1 MMTGKQQKNVK
12 ILEKMLYM
20 LQRIETLVE
29 NLASEKLPEDDLLT
43 VDQTSKL
50 VKLSVS
56 TIYSKV
62 SRKEIPAFKIGKRLY
77 FSKDEIIAWIRS
89 GKIKTIAE
97 IRNDINRR

>member
-1 MMTGKQQKNVK
+1 MKTDKQQKEAT
-12 ILEKMLYM
+12 ILEKMLSM
-20 LQRIETLVE
+20 LERIETLVE

-43 VDQTSKL
+43 VSQTAKL
-50 VKLSVS
+50 VKLSIS

-77 FSKDEIIAWIRS
+77 FSKDEIIAWIKS

-97 IRNDINRR
+97 IRNEIDKR

>member
-1 MMTGKQQKNVK
+1 MTGKQQKNVK

>member
-1 MMTGKQQKNVK
+1 MKSGKQQQNAK
-12 ILEKMLYM
+12 ILAKILCILE
-20 LQRIETLVE
+20 RIETLVE
-29 NLASEKLPEDDLLT
+29 NLAAQKLTDDDLLT

-62 SRKEIPAFKIGKRLY
+62 SRKEIPAFKRGKRLY
-77 FSKDEIIAWIRS
+77 FNRDEIMDWIKS

-97 IRNDINRR
+97 IRNEINRR

>member
-1 MMTGKQQKNVK
+1 MKIGKQHKNIK
-12 ILEKMLYM
+12 ILERILCMLE
-20 LQRIETLVE
+20 RIETLVE
-29 NLASEKLPEDDLLT
+29 NLESEKLSEDNLLT

-77 FSKDEIIAWIRS
+77 FSKDEIIAWIKS

-97 IRNDINRR
+97 IRNEINRR

>member
-1 MMTGKQQKNVK
+1 METDKQQKNAD
-12 ILEKMLYM
+12 ILEKILCMLE
-20 LQRIETLVE
+20 RIETMVE
-29 NLASEKLPEDDLLT
+29 NLASGKSSEDTLLT

-50 VKLSVS
+50 VKLSIS

-77 FSKDEIIAWIRS
+77 FSKAEIIAWIKS

-97 IRNDINRR
+97 IRNEIKTW

>member
-1 MMTGKQQKNVK
+1 MTGKQQKNVK

-29 NLASEKLPEDDLLT
+29 NLASEKLPEDNLLT

-50 VKLSVS
+50 VKLSIS